1 MVVGLVYTEIDG
13 SGDPKGDLATIKT
26 CFVQEIPSVGP
37 VQIDLNGHV
46 ETTFT
51 NQAGGSFL
59 KAITS
64 EIQQLRAET
73 KKFHQESRSQK
84 DEIRDLHEESRFQK
98 EEIRDLHKESR
109 SQKEEIRDLR
119 EESTSQKE
127 EIRDLQEEV
136 TVLHPLRDSAI
147 GIRKRWFGVFCK
159 HRRRGG
165 KANQA
170 VIDRGNKIAH
180 SGDITTDVYLLE
192 NGHMH
197 YFHAFNVL
205 YGVDWHLAKTLISMF
220 ILQVITF
227 HWLVLY

>member
-1 MVVGLVYTEIDG
+1 MVVGLIYTEIDG

-26 CFVQEIPSVGP
+26 TFVQEIPSVGP

-73 KKFHQESRSQK
+73 KELR
-84 DEIRDLHEESRFQK
+84 E
-98 EEIRDLHKESR
+98 ESR

-119 EESTSQKE
+119 G
-127 EIRDLQEEV
+127 EV

-170 VIDRGNKIAH
+170 VINRGNKIAH